1 MDKERI
7 LDLIILISIIIL
19 FIGAGLI
26 IVELNGAHKYCKDN
40 GGNYKLSI
48 TKEGI
53 NHLCDGMKISRYLE
67 DNKTVWNFEKNK
79 NFTIIYTNI
88 SNY

>member
-40 GGNYKLSI
+40 GVATGK
-48 TKEGI
+48 K
-53 NHLCDGMKISRYLE
+53 
-67 DNKTVWNFEKNK
+67 
-79 NFTIIYTNI
+79 
-88 SNY
+88 